1 MKKQIN
7 DKEIDLNEEIFTKY
21 FKIQIPSDMLMYL
34 NKTKDKEKNNE
45 IVNMINIRLKDLK

>member
-7 DKEIDLNEEIFTKY
+7 NKEIDLNEEIFTKY
-21 FKIQIPSDMLMYL
+21 LKIQIPSDMLMYL

>member
-7 DKEIDLNEEIFTKY
+7 NKEIDLNEEIFTKY

>member
-7 DKEIDLNEEIFTKY
+7 DKEIDLNEEISTKY